1 MYVDGT
7 FNKERALEGAF
18 SGVKLREGSLTALS
32 RMVNSEIT
40 IVDNTGLLDPRVRRL
55 LALAGE
61 MAIYCLLQSN
71 ITSSECVKVLM
82 EAAYKATQRS

>member
-1 MYVDGT
+1 MEPSLGT
-7 FNKERALEGAF
+7 
-18 SGVKLREGSLTALS
+18 VKLREGSLTALS

-55 LALAGE
+55 LALAGG

-71 ITSSECVKVLM
+71 ITSSEFVYVKVLM
-82 EAAYKATQRS
+82 EAAYKVTQKN